1 MGIITGIDNMTE
13 EKTTR
18 ELREAL
24 TKKRNADRNSVKIT
38 KNRNYDH
45 VGPDPDAKVIKRP
58 DSADVP
64 DYIGK
69 PKTKVSKKVQDSLP
83 Y

>member
-1 MGIITGIDNMTE
+1 MTE
-13 EKTTR
+13 ERTTR

-24 TKKRNADRNSVKIT
+24 TKKRNAERNSVKII
-38 KNRNYDH
+38 KNRNFDH
-45 VGPDPDAKVIKRP
+45 VGPDPDAKVIERP
-58 DSADVP
+58 DTADVP

-69 PKTKVSKKVQDSLP
+69 PKTNVSKKIQDSLP

>member
-1 MGIITGIDNMTE
+1 MTE

-24 TKKRNADRNSVKIT
+24 TKKRNADRNSVKII
-38 KNRNYDH
+38 KNKNFDY
-45 VGPDPDAKVIKRP
+45 VGADPKAEITSRP
-58 DSADVP
+58 DSADIP

-69 PKTKVSKKVQDSLP
+69 PKKKVSRKLQDSLP